1 MRNKTKRIQTAIN
14 SRWMTDKK
22 RKLESGTTGKT
33 ITKKVPATKTK
44 ASDELYKS
52 NG

>member
-1 MRNKTKRIQTAIN
+1 MRNKTKKIQIATS

-33 ITKKVPATKTK
+33 ITKKVPATKTR
-44 ASDELYKS
+44 ASDELYKK
-52 NG
+52 